1 MTLLILIDGKKLEL
15 MKKVN
20 KHTRASKNGKHIYC
34 PECNKPTKVY
44 HFSWAAI
51 TCSEC
56 DAMIDKYDW
65 LLEPRQYRSNQGRN
79 PKNNIEIYK
88 LLELTIA
95 IGIIIMI
102 LYLINQS

>member
-1 MTLLILIDGKKLEL
+1 

-20 KHTRASKNGKHIYC
+20 KNTRASKNGKHIYC

-44 HFSWAAI
+44 HFSWSAL

-56 DAMIDKYDW
+56 DAMIEKYDW

-79 PKNNIEIYK
+79 PKKDMETYNM
-88 LLELTIA
+88 LEFTMIIATIV
-95 IGIIIMI
+95 II
-102 LYLINQS
+102 LYLISKQ

>member
-1 MTLLILIDGKKLEL
+1 

-34 PECNKPTKVY
+34 PECNRPTKVH
-44 HFSWAAI
+44 HFSWSAI

>member
-1 MTLLILIDGKKLEL
+1 

-20 KHTRASKNGKHIYC
+20 KNTRASKNGKHIFC
-34 PECNKPTKVY
+34 PECNRPTKVY
-44 HFSWAAI
+44 HFSWSAL

-79 PKNNIEIYK
+79 PKKNIEIYK
-88 LLELTIA
+88 LITVA
-95 IGIIIMI
+95 IISLFAIIC
-102 LYLINQS
+102 YLILKQS